1 MRKPELFF
9 RWPLTLRRLLPLA
22 LGAALAGCSL
32 APVYKVPSVPQA
44 TTWQDTGPWQQA
56 QPADQLPHAHWWGQ
70 YHDAQLDQLQQRLLA
85 NNADLAA
92 ALAHYQQAQAY
103 YMQSRSGLFPQIG
116 ASGNGQRDRQSATR
130 PLRNPNYGST
140 YNSYTV
146 GAGVDYELDL
156 WGRVRNTVEAGKDD
170 SQAAAADLASAQ
182 LSLQAQLADHY
193 LQLRGIDQQIA
204 LLRQSI
210 AAYEK
215 ALQLTRTLHGGGLV
229 SGLDVAQAQTALSSA
244 RSQWSQAQAQRALVS
259 DAIAVLVGDNAAS
272 FSLPAQTAR
281 IPLPAVP
288 VGVPSSLLQ
297 RRPDIAAAERRVAAA
312 NARIGVARAAYF
324 PSLTLSAQGGFQSMA
339 YAGLLS
345 APNAFWAIGPSL
357 FETIFDGGK
366 RKAGVAAAR
375 AATDQAGAQYR
386 SVVLNAFAQ
395 VQDNLAQIDHV
406 GVALV
411 DQKDAAAAAQHSLDL
426 AMDRYKQG
434 AVGYLDVVTAQTVA
448 LQAQRSLLDL
458 YTSQLRS
465 SVQLIRALGGGWSTT
480 ALAASQGTAKQSPRS
495 E

>member
-1 MRKPELFF
+1 
-9 RWPLTLRRLLPLA
+9 
-22 LGAALAGCSL
+22 
-32 APVYKVPSVPQA
+32 
-44 TTWQDTGPWQQA
+44 
-56 QPADQLPHAHWWGQ
+56 
-70 YHDAQLDQLQQRLLA
+70 
-85 NNADLAA
+85 
-92 ALAHYQQAQAY
+92 
-103 YMQSRSGLFPQIG
+103 
-116 ASGNGQRDRQSATR
+116 
-130 PLRNPNYGST
+130 
-140 YNSYTV
+140 
-146 GAGVDYELDL
+146 
-156 WGRVRNTVEAGKDD
+156 
-170 SQAAAADLASAQ
+170 
-182 LSLQAQLADHY
+182 
-193 LQLRGIDQQIA
+193 
-204 LLRQSI
+204 
-210 AAYEK
+210 
-215 ALQLTRTLHGGGLV
+215 
-229 SGLDVAQAQTALSSA
+229 
-244 RSQWSQAQAQRALVS
+244 VS

-324 PSLTLSAQGGFQSMA
+324 PSLTLSAQGGFQSTA

-411 DQKDAAAAAQHSLDL
+411 DQKDAAAAARHSLDL
-426 AMDRYKQG
+426 AMDRYQQG

-458 YTSQLRS
+458 YTSQLRA

-480 ALAASQGTAKQSPRS
+480 ALAASQRTARHPPRS